1 MVCFVWST
9 GQLSDRICNH
19 DTWYGGS
26 QFFKGNHSFEKE
38 YLGRGPLDA
47 RTLFL
52 GDMILVRLKG
62 LMTPAEQKLAT
73 ESDGRDLV
81 KEMRRQ
87 LFESSRPMLEEI
99 VRTVVGAQV
108 VSLHTD
114 MSTKTG
120 ERMFILVVDT
130 DLDKKFPPAKG
141 KR

>member
-1 MVCFVWST
+1 MTRGMAEANFSKAII
-9 GQLSDRICNH
+9 Q
-19 DTWYGGS
+19 
-26 QFFKGNHSFEKE
+26 FEKE

-114 MSTKTG
+114 MSTKTS
-120 ERMFILVVDT
+120 ERMIILVVDT